1 MLHVEDQPDNLQL
14 VLVDHQIEQL
24 TVTRIQTGMED
35 HVPTRT
41 DRADHG
47 GELISDL

>member
-1 MLHVEDQPDNLQL
+1 LHVEDQPDNLQL
-14 VLVDHQIEQL
+14 VSVEHQIGQL
-24 TVTRIQTGMED
+24 MVTRILTGMED